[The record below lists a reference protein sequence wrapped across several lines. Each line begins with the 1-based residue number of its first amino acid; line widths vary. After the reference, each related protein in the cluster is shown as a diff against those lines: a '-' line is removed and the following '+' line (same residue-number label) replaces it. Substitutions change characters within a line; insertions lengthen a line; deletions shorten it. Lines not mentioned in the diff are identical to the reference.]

1 MAVAGAEIKIFSAPL
16 HWTSTDLSVRT
27 LLLDGIRRTG
37 EAGLVMLVS
46 WALKIQP
53 INQLPVPVIYQSI
66 NQSPFINQPADYLV
80 LLFLDSWS
88 TMKEGTGSRNND

>member
-16 HWTSTDLSVRT
+16 QWTSTDLSVRT

-37 EAGLVMLVS
+37 EAELVMLVS

-53 INQLPVPVIYQSI
+53 INQLIIRGKSSNLETQLTS
-66 NQSPFINQPADYLV
+66 SGS
-80 LLFLDSWS
+80 LFSS
-88 TMKEGTGSRNND
+88 

>member
-37 EAGLVMLVS
+37 EAELVMLVS

-53 INQLPVPVIYQSI
+53 INQLIIRGKSSNLETQLTS
-66 NQSPFINQPADYLV
+66 SGS
-80 LLFLDSWS
+80 LFSS
-88 TMKEGTGSRNND
+88 